1 MRLRSSRRIVFD
13 VLTTLLIR
21 EWRHRVSRGRLSMAW
36 LLIEPLV
43 QMVFIGWLYA
53 AFGRQTVAG
62 QDASLF
68 LGTGIFAF
76 LTFRSLCIKPS
87 DAIISGAGLLN
98 YRQVHVLDL
107 ILGKWLF
114 EAGAYLV
121 LIALA
126 LGWLALAEPSFHLQP
141 LEFLFCLGVILSS
154 SLGISCILAT
164 LRRKVPASAA
174 FFKPVSYGLYIFSG
188 VLHPVWQLQEWLAD
202 LLMYNPLV
210 PLLERVR
217 QSLLF
222 AYTPGVPEATATLLL
237 FALLPLALGL
247 VLVLDNADQLRTR

>member
-1 MRLRSSRRIVFD
+1 MKLRSSRRIVFD
-13 VLTTLLIR
+13 VLGTLLLR
-21 EWRHRVSRGRLSMAW
+21 ELRQRVTRGRLSMMW

-53 AFGRQTVAG
+53 AFGRQSIAG

-68 LGTGIFAF
+68 LGAGIFAF
-76 LTFRSLCIKPS
+76 LTFRTLCIKPS
-87 DAIISGAGLLN
+87 DAIIAGAGLLS

-114 EAGAYLV
+114 EALVHLGLIGVAMAYL
-121 LIALA
+121 AA
-126 LGWLALAEPSFHLQP
+126 FEPSFRLQP
-141 LEFLFCLGVILSS
+141 LNFLFCIGVILSA
-154 SLGISCILAT
+154 SLGITCILAT

-222 AYTPGVPEATATLLL
+222 AYAPGLPEATGFLLM
-237 FALLPLALGL
+237 FALLPLGAGLGL
-247 VLVLDNADQLRTR
+247 VLNNADQLRTR